1 MKLTIEGTAE
11 EIKKAL
17 QAIASSEERGEAE
30 EMARDTLPGFRYLKK
45 ISGIADIPSG
55 DINNPIAEPIQCN
68 LSKVE
73 LDEEIKKALQA
84 IVSSEERVKN
94 INFYGPEKP
103 VDINEGDLY
112 FKI

>member
-17 QAIASSEERGEAE
+17 QAIASSEEQGEAE

-73 LDEEIKKALQA
+73 LDKDTKEKGGGISEINNRRNGRRNQKSAP
-84 IVSSEERVKN
+84 SYCE
-94 INFYGPEKP
+94 
-103 VDINEGDLY
+103 
-112 FKI
+112 

>member
-17 QAIASSEERGEAE
+17 QAIASSKE
-30 EMARDTLPGFRYLKK
+30 
-45 ISGIADIPSG
+45 
-55 DINNPIAEPIQCN
+55 Q
-68 LSKVE
+68 
-73 LDEEIKKALQA
+73 
-84 IVSSEERVKN
+84 VKN

-103 VDINEGDLY
+103 IDIKKGDLH

>member
-17 QAIASSEERGEAE
+17 QAIASSEER
-30 EMARDTLPGFRYLKK
+30 
-45 ISGIADIPSG
+45 
-55 DINNPIAEPIQCN
+55 
-68 LSKVE
+68 
-73 LDEEIKKALQA
+73 
-84 IVSSEERVKN
+84 VKN

-103 VDINEGDLY
+103 VDINEGDLH